1 MRLTERALKMYHK
14 EARRTGSYV
23 VARQKVMAHYG
34 LTARR
39 LTRCCAC
46 WGRGR

>member
-1 MRLTERALKMYHK
+1 MRLTERALNMYRA

-39 LTRCCAC
+39 FDQMLRML
-46 WGRGR
+46 GRER